1 MDAMS
6 VAISIKYSVCQNQHI
21 TYYCESRLWSQKW
34 MNTSE
39 KAQCTT
45 AVSALNA
52 CPSQFFPNISVL
64 LLILSAL
71 PFSTAEPERVFSKVN
86 KTLSA
91 VRSTMTDDR
100 LEACILL
107 QVHRDITPEPASVVE
122 HFARTGAR
130 RLSFVL

>member
-1 MDAMS
+1 
-6 VAISIKYSVCQNQHI
+6 
-21 TYYCESRLWSQKW
+21 

-39 KAQCTT
+39 KAQC
-45 AVSALNA
+45 
-52 CPSQFFPNISVL
+52 
-64 LLILSAL
+64 
-71 PFSTAEPERVFSKVN
+71 VFSKVN

-91 VRSTMTDDR
+91 ARFTMTDDR

-107 QVHRDITPEPASVVE
+107 QVHRDLTPEPASVVE

>member
-1 MDAMS
+1 MQYFLDTPA
-6 VAISIKYSVCQNQHI
+6 VVEG
-21 TYYCESRLWSQKW
+21 ESRLCSQKW

-39 KAQCTT
+39 KAQCTA

-52 CPSQFFPNISVL
+52 CLSQFFPNIIVL
-64 LLILSAL
+64 LCILSTL
-71 PFSTAEPERVFSKVN
+71 PSSTAEPERVFSKVH

-91 VRSTMTDDR
+91 VRSTMTEDR

-107 QVHRDITPEPASVVE
+107 QVHRELTPEPASVVE

>member
-1 MDAMS
+1 
-6 VAISIKYSVCQNQHI
+6 
-21 TYYCESRLWSQKW
+21 

-45 AVSALNA
+45 SVSALNA
-52 CPSQFFPNISVL
+52 CPLQFFPNISVL
-64 LLILSAL
+64 LRILSTL
-71 PFSTAEPERVFSKVN
+71 PSSTAELERVFSKVN
-86 KTLSA
+86 KTLSD

-107 QVHRDITPEPASVVE
+107 QVHRDLTPEPASVVE
-122 HFARTGAR
+122 HLARTGAR